1 MSIMEKNIYLIDSRS
16 SKQQAVIGNFVK
28 TSILNDIVKKTYNLW
43 NNLKTVCLNSY
54 AKKVS
59 LNSGMKKI
67 CLNSEKE
74 VSLNSEKEV
83 CLDSEKEVSLDSEK
97 EVSLDRMKEVC
108 LNSGKEIS
116 LDRMKEVCLNS
127 GKEIS
132 LDSCMKE
139 VCRPIEWLCSYY
151 SDVLDRKLTMRQ
163 TWLLINAQLAFGAAF
178 FPVEAPW
185 VVRIGC
191 LVWVVSALLKCKRE
205 IK

>member
-1 MSIMEKNIYLIDSRS
+1 MEKNIYLIDSRS
-16 SKQQAVIGNFVK
+16 TKQQAVIGNFVK

-43 NNLKTVCLNSY
+43 NNLKTACLNSY
-54 AKKVS
+54 AKKVSINSDRKEVS

-74 VSLNSEKEV
+74 VCLNS
-83 CLDSEKEVSLDSEK
+83 C
-97 EVSLDRMKEVC
+97 MKEVC
-108 LNSGKEIS
+108 LNSKKEVYLNSKKEIS
-116 LDRMKEVCLNS
+116 LN
-127 GKEIS
+127 
-132 LDSCMKE
+132 SCMKK

-151 SDVLDRKLTMRQ
+151 SDVLERKLTMRQ

>member
-1 MSIMEKNIYLIDSRS
+1 MEKNIYLIDSRS

-28 TSILNDIVKKTYNLW
+28 TSILNDIVKKTYSLW
-43 NNLKTVCLNSY
+43 NNLKTVCFNSY
-54 AKKVS
+54 AKEVR
-59 LNSGMKKI
+59 LNSGMKK
-67 CLNSEKE
+67 
-74 VSLNSEKEV
+74 
-83 CLDSEKEVSLDSEK
+83 
-97 EVSLDRMKEVC
+97 
-108 LNSGKEIS
+108 
-116 LDRMKEVCLNS
+116 
-127 GKEIS
+127 
-132 LDSCMKE
+132 

>member
-28 TSILNDIVKKTYNLW
+28 TSIFNDIVKKTYSLW
-43 NNLKTVCLNSY
+43 NNLKTACFNSY

-59 LNSGMKKI
+59 LNSV
-67 CLNSEKE
+67 KE
-74 VSLNSEKEV
+74 MSLNS
-83 CLDSEKEVSLDSEK
+83 
-97 EVSLDRMKEVC
+97 
-108 LNSGKEIS
+108 
-116 LDRMKEVCLNS
+116 
-127 GKEIS
+127 
-132 LDSCMKE
+132 CMKK

-163 TWLLINAQLAFGAAF
+163 TWLLVNAQLAFGAAF

-191 LVWVVSALLKCKRE
+191 LAWVVSALLKCKRE

>member
-1 MSIMEKNIYLIDSRS
+1 MEKNIYLIDSRS
-16 SKQQAVIGNFVK
+16 TKQQAVIGNFVK
-28 TSILNDIVKKTYNLW
+28 TSILNDIVKKTYSLW

-54 AKKVS
+54 AKKIS
-59 LNSGMKKI
+59 LNSGMKKN

-74 VSLNSEKEV
+74 VSLNS
-83 CLDSEKEVSLDSEK
+83 C
-97 EVSLDRMKEVC
+97 MKEVC
-108 LNSGKEIS
+108 LNSKKEESLNSEKEIS
-116 LDRMKEVCLNS
+116 LN
-127 GKEIS
+127 
-132 LDSCMKE
+132 SCMKE

-191 LVWVVSALLKCKRE
+191 LV
-205 IK
+205 

>member
-1 MSIMEKNIYLIDSRS
+1 MEKNIYLIDSRS
-16 SKQQAVIGNFVK
+16 TKQQAVIGNFVK
-28 TSILNDIVKKTYNLW
+28 TSILIDIVKKTYNLW

-74 VSLNSEKEV
+74 VCLNS
-83 CLDSEKEVSLDSEK
+83 C
-97 EVSLDRMKEVC
+97 MKEVC
-108 LNSGKEIS
+108 LNSK
-116 LDRMKEVCLNS
+116 KEVCLNNE
-127 GKEIS
+127 KEIS
-132 LDSCMKE
+132 LNSGMKK

>member
-16 SKQQAVIGNFVK
+16 TKQQAVIGNFVK

-43 NNLKTVCLNSY
+43 NNLKTACLNNY
-54 AKKVS
+54 AKKVRLNS
-59 LNSGMKKI
+59 CMKKICLNSEKKVCLNSGMKKI

-83 CLDSEKEVSLDSEK
+83 SLNSC
-97 EVSLDRMKEVC
+97 MKEVC
-108 LNSGKEIS
+108 LNSKKEVYLNSEKEIS
-116 LDRMKEVCLNS
+116 LNS
-127 GKEIS
+127 G
-132 LDSCMKE
+132 MKKI
-139 VCRPIEWLCSYY
+139 CRPIEWLCSYY

-191 LVWVVSALLKCKRE
+191 LVWVVSALLKCKRGL
-205 IK
+205 K

>member
-1 MSIMEKNIYLIDSRS
+1 MEKNIYLIDSRS
-16 SKQQAVIGNFVK
+16 TKQQAVIGNFVK

-59 LNSGMKKI
+59 LNSGIKKICLNSGMKKI

-74 VSLNSEKEV
+74 VCLNS
-83 CLDSEKEVSLDSEK
+83 C
-97 EVSLDRMKEVC
+97 MKEVC
-108 LNSGKEIS
+108 LNSK
-116 LDRMKEVCLNS
+116 KEVCLNNE
-127 GKEIS
+127 KEIS
-132 LDSCMKE
+132 LNSGMKKI
-139 VCRPIEWLCSYY
+139 CRPIEWLCSYY

>member
-1 MSIMEKNIYLIDSRS
+1 MEKNIYLIDSRS
-16 SKQQAVIGNFVK
+16 TKQQAVIDNFVK

-59 LNSGMKKI
+59 LNSGIKKICLNSGIKKI

-74 VSLNSEKEV
+74 VSLNSGMKKNCLNSEKEV
-83 CLDSEKEVSLDSEK
+83 CLNNE
-97 EVSLDRMKEVC
+97 
-108 LNSGKEIS
+108 KEIS
-116 LDRMKEVCLNS
+116 LNS
-127 GKEIS
+127 G
-132 LDSCMKE
+132 MKK
-139 VCRPIEWLCSYY
+139 VCRPIEWLCYYY
-151 SDVLDRKLTMRQ
+151 SDVLERKLTMRQ

>member
-1 MSIMEKNIYLIDSRS
+1 MEKNIYLIDSRS
-16 SKQQAVIGNFVK
+16 TKQQAVIGNFVK

-59 LNSGMKKI
+59 LNSGIKKICLNSGIKKI

-74 VSLNSEKEV
+74 VCLNS
-83 CLDSEKEVSLDSEK
+83 C
-97 EVSLDRMKEVC
+97 MKEVC
-108 LNSGKEIS
+108 LNSK
-116 LDRMKEVCLNS
+116 KEVCLNNE
-127 GKEIS
+127 KEIS
-132 LDSCMKE
+132 LNSCMKK

-151 SDVLDRKLTMRQ
+151 SDVLERKLTMRQ

>member
-1 MSIMEKNIYLIDSRS
+1 MEKNIYLIDSRS

-28 TSILNDIVKKTYNLW
+28 TSILNDIVKKTYSLW

-54 AKKVS
+54 ANKVR
-59 LNSGMKKI
+59 LNSGMKEI

-74 VSLNSEKEV
+74 IS
-83 CLDSEKEVSLDSEK
+83 LDSEKEVSLDSMK
-97 EVSLDRMKEVC
+97 EISLNSMKEISLYSMKEISLNSMKEISLNSMKEVC
-108 LNSGKEIS
+108 LNSG
-116 LDRMKEVCLNS
+116 MK
-127 GKEIS
+127 K
-132 LDSCMKE
+132 

-191 LVWVVSALLKCKRE
+191 LVWVVSALLKCKRGL
-205 IK
+205 K

>member
-28 TSILNDIVKKTYNLW
+28 TSILNDIVKKTYTLW
-43 NNLKTVCLNSY
+43 NNLKTVCFNSY
-54 AKKVS
+54 AKKVR
-59 LNSGMKKI
+59 LNSGMKK
-67 CLNSEKE
+67 
-74 VSLNSEKEV
+74 
-83 CLDSEKEVSLDSEK
+83 
-97 EVSLDRMKEVC
+97 
-108 LNSGKEIS
+108 
-116 LDRMKEVCLNS
+116 
-127 GKEIS
+127 
-132 LDSCMKE
+132 

>member
-1 MSIMEKNIYLIDSRS
+1 MEKNIYLIDSRS
-16 SKQQAVIGNFVK
+16 TKQQAVIGNFVK

-43 NNLKTVCLNSY
+43 NNLKTVSLNSY

-74 VSLNSEKEV
+74 VSLNS
-83 CLDSEKEVSLDSEK
+83 C
-97 EVSLDRMKEVC
+97 MKEVC
-108 LNSGKEIS
+108 LNSKKEVYLNSEKEIS
-116 LDRMKEVCLNS
+116 LN
-127 GKEIS
+127 
-132 LDSCMKE
+132 SCMKK

-151 SDVLDRKLTMRQ
+151 SDVLERKLTMRQ

>member
-43 NNLKTVCLNSY
+43 NNLKTACLNSY
-54 AKKVS
+54 ANNVS

-74 VSLNSEKEV
+74 VCLNSCK
-83 CLDSEKEVSLDSEK
+83 
-97 EVSLDRMKEVC
+97 KEVC
-108 LNSGKEIS
+108 LNSEKEIS
-116 LDRMKEVCLNS
+116 LN
-127 GKEIS
+127 
-132 LDSCMKE
+132 SCMKK

>member
-1 MSIMEKNIYLIDSRS
+1 MEKNIYLIDSRS
-16 SKQQAVIGNFVK
+16 TKQQAVIGNFVK

-54 AKKVS
+54 AKEVR

-74 VSLNSEKEV
+74 VSLNS
-83 CLDSEKEVSLDSEK
+83 C
-97 EVSLDRMKEVC
+97 MKEVC
-108 LNSGKEIS
+108 LNSK
-116 LDRMKEVCLNS
+116 KEVYLNSEKEVSLNS
-127 GKEIS
+127 GIKKI
-132 LDSCMKE
+132 
-139 VCRPIEWLCSYY
+139 CRPIEWLCSYY

>member
-43 NNLKTVCLNSY
+43 NNLKTACLNSY
-54 AKKVS
+54 AKKVR
-59 LNSGMKKI
+59 LNSGMKK
-67 CLNSEKE
+67 
-74 VSLNSEKEV
+74 
-83 CLDSEKEVSLDSEK
+83 
-97 EVSLDRMKEVC
+97 
-108 LNSGKEIS
+108 
-116 LDRMKEVCLNS
+116 
-127 GKEIS
+127 
-132 LDSCMKE
+132 

-163 TWLLINAQLAFGAAF
+163 TWLLVNAQLAFGAAF

-191 LVWVVSALLKCKRE
+191 LAWVVSALLKCKRE

>member
-1 MSIMEKNIYLIDSRS
+1 MEKNIYLIDSRS
-16 SKQQAVIGNFVK
+16 TKQQAVIGNFVK

-59 LNSGMKKI
+59 INSGMKKI

-74 VSLNSEKEV
+74 VSLNS
-83 CLDSEKEVSLDSEK
+83 C
-97 EVSLDRMKEVC
+97 MKEVC
-108 LNSGKEIS
+108 LNSK
-116 LDRMKEVCLNS
+116 KEVCLNNE
-127 GKEIS
+127 KEIS
-132 LDSCMKE
+132 LNSCMKK

-151 SDVLDRKLTMRQ
+151 SDVLERKLTMRQ

>member
-1 MSIMEKNIYLIDSRS
+1 MEKNIYLIDSRS

-28 TSILNDIVKKTYNLW
+28 TSILNDIVKKTYSLW

-54 AKKVS
+54 ANKVR
-59 LNSGMKKI
+59 LNSGMKEI

-74 VSLNSEKEV
+74 IS
-83 CLDSEKEVSLDSEK
+83 LDSEKEVSLDSMK
-97 EVSLDRMKEVC
+97 EISLNSMKEVC
-108 LNSGKEIS
+108 LNSG
-116 LDRMKEVCLNS
+116 MK
-127 GKEIS
+127 K
-132 LDSCMKE
+132 

-151 SDVLDRKLTMRQ
+151 SNVLDRKLTMRQ

-191 LVWVVSALLKCKRE
+191 LVWVVSALLKCKRGL
-205 IK
+205 K

>member
-1 MSIMEKNIYLIDSRS
+1 MEKNIYLIDSRS
-16 SKQQAVIGNFVK
+16 SKQQAVIDNFVK

-54 AKKVS
+54 AKKVR

-74 VSLNSEKEV
+74 ISLESEKEVSLNSCMKEV
-83 CLDSEKEVSLDSEK
+83 CLNSKKEISLDSEK
-97 EVSLDRMKEVC
+97 EVY
-108 LNSGKEIS
+108 LNSEKEIS
-116 LDRMKEVCLNS
+116 LN
-127 GKEIS
+127 
-132 LDSCMKE
+132 SCMKK

-151 SDVLDRKLTMRQ
+151 SDVLERKLTMRQ

>member
-16 SKQQAVIGNFVK
+16 TEQQAVIGNFVK

-54 AKKVS
+54 AKKVR
-59 LNSGMKKI
+59 LNSSMKKI

-74 VSLNSEKEV
+74 VCLNSEKEI
-83 CLDSEKEVSLDSEK
+83 CLDSEKEVSLNS
-97 EVSLDRMKEVC
+97 MKEVC
-108 LNSGKEIS
+108 LNSMKEIS
-116 LDRMKEVCLNS
+116 LSS
-127 GKEIS
+127 GVK
-132 LDSCMKE
+132 M

-151 SDVLDRKLTMRQ
+151 SNVLERKLTMRQ

-191 LVWVVSALLKCKRE
+191 LVWVVSALLKCKRVF
-205 IK
+205 K

>member
-28 TSILNDIVKKTYNLW
+28 TSILNDIVKKTYSLW
-43 NNLKTVCLNSY
+43 NNLKTACLNSY
-54 AKKVS
+54 AKKVR
-59 LNSGMKKI
+59 LNSGMKK
-67 CLNSEKE
+67 
-74 VSLNSEKEV
+74 
-83 CLDSEKEVSLDSEK
+83 
-97 EVSLDRMKEVC
+97 
-108 LNSGKEIS
+108 
-116 LDRMKEVCLNS
+116 
-127 GKEIS
+127 
-132 LDSCMKE
+132 

-163 TWLLINAQLAFGAAF
+163 TWLLVNAQLAFGAAF

>member
-16 SKQQAVIGNFVK
+16 TKQQAVIGNFVK

-74 VSLNSEKEV
+74 VCLNS
-83 CLDSEKEVSLDSEK
+83 C
-97 EVSLDRMKEVC
+97 MKEVC
-108 LNSGKEIS
+108 LNS
-116 LDRMKEVCLNS
+116 MKEVCLNS
-127 GKEIS
+127 KKEVCLNNEKEIS
-132 LDSCMKE
+132 LNSCMKK

-151 SDVLDRKLTMRQ
+151 SNVLERKLTMRQ

>member
-1 MSIMEKNIYLIDSRS
+1 MEKNIYLIDSRS
-16 SKQQAVIGNFVK
+16 TKQQAVIGNFVK

-74 VSLNSEKEV
+74 VSLNS
-83 CLDSEKEVSLDSEK
+83 C
-97 EVSLDRMKEVC
+97 MKEVC
-108 LNSGKEIS
+108 LNSKKEVYLNSEKEIS
-116 LDRMKEVCLNS
+116 LNS
-127 GKEIS
+127 G
-132 LDSCMKE
+132 MKE

-151 SDVLDRKLTMRQ
+151 SDVLERKLTMRQ

>member
-1 MSIMEKNIYLIDSRS
+1 MEKNIYLIDSRS
-16 SKQQAVIGNFVK
+16 TKQQAVIDNFVK

-59 LNSGMKKI
+59 LNSGIKKI

-74 VSLNSEKEV
+74 VSLNS
-83 CLDSEKEVSLDSEK
+83 C
-97 EVSLDRMKEVC
+97 MKEVC
-108 LNSGKEIS
+108 LNSKKELCLNSDKEIS
-116 LDRMKEVCLNS
+116 LNS
-127 GKEIS
+127 G
-132 LDSCMKE
+132 MKKI
-139 VCRPIEWLCSYY
+139 CRPIEWLCSYY
-151 SDVLDRKLTMRQ
+151 SNVLDRKLTMRQ

>member
-1 MSIMEKNIYLIDSRS
+1 MEKNIYLIDSRS
-16 SKQQAVIGNFVK
+16 TKQQAVIGNFVK

-74 VSLNSEKEV
+74 VSLNS
-83 CLDSEKEVSLDSEK
+83 C
-97 EVSLDRMKEVC
+97 MKEVC
-108 LNSGKEIS
+108 LNSK
-116 LDRMKEVCLNS
+116 KEVCLNS
-127 GKEIS
+127 EKEIS
-132 LDSCMKE
+132 LNSGMKKI
-139 VCRPIEWLCSYY
+139 CRPIEWLCSYY

>member
-16 SKQQAVIGNFVK
+16 TKQQAVIGNFVK

-59 LNSGMKKI
+59 LNSGIKKICLNSGMKKI

-74 VSLNSEKEV
+74 VCLNS
-83 CLDSEKEVSLDSEK
+83 C
-97 EVSLDRMKEVC
+97 MKEVC
-108 LNSGKEIS
+108 LNSK
-116 LDRMKEVCLNS
+116 KEVCLNNE
-127 GKEIS
+127 KEIS
-132 LDSCMKE
+132 LNSCMKK

-151 SDVLDRKLTMRQ
+151 SNVLERKLTMRQ

-178 FPVEAPW
+178 FPVAAPW

>member
-1 MSIMEKNIYLIDSRS
+1 MEKNIYLIDSRS
-16 SKQQAVIGNFVK
+16 TKQQAVIGNFVK

-54 AKKVS
+54 AKKVR

-74 VSLNSEKEV
+74 VSLNNE
-83 CLDSEKEVSLDSEK
+83 
-97 EVSLDRMKEVC
+97 
-108 LNSGKEIS
+108 
-116 LDRMKEVCLNS
+116 
-127 GKEIS
+127 KEIS
-132 LDSCMKE
+132 LDSCMKKI
-139 VCRPIEWLCSYY
+139 CRPIEWLCCYY

-191 LVWVVSALLKCKRE
+191 LVWVVSALQKCKRE

>member
-1 MSIMEKNIYLIDSRS
+1 MEKNIYLIDSRS
-16 SKQQAVIGNFVK
+16 TKQQAVIGNFVK
-28 TSILNDIVKKTYNLW
+28 TSILNDIVKKTYSLW

-59 LNSGMKKI
+59 LNSGIKKICLNSGMKKI

-74 VSLNSEKEV
+74 V
-83 CLDSEKEVSLDSEK
+83 
-97 EVSLDRMKEVC
+97 C
-108 LNSGKEIS
+108 LNNEKEIS
-116 LDRMKEVCLNS
+116 LNS
-127 GKEIS
+127 G
-132 LDSCMKE
+132 MKKI
-139 VCRPIEWLCSYY
+139 CRPIEWLCSYY

>member
-1 MSIMEKNIYLIDSRS
+1 MEKNIYLIDSRS
-16 SKQQAVIGNFVK
+16 TKQQAVIGNFVK
-28 TSILNDIVKKTYNLW
+28 TSILNDIVKKTYSLW

-54 AKKVS
+54 TKKVR
-59 LNSGMKKI
+59 LNSGLKKV
-67 CLNSEKE
+67 C
-74 VSLNSEKEV
+74 LNSEKEV
-83 CLDSEKEVSLDSEK
+83 CLDSC
-97 EVSLDRMKEVC
+97 MKEVC
-108 LNSGKEIS
+108 LNSEKEIS

-127 GKEIS
+127 EKEIR
-132 LDSCMKE
+132 LNSCMKE

-151 SDVLDRKLTMRQ
+151 SDVLERKLTMRQ

-191 LVWVVSALLKCKRE
+191 LVWVVSALQKCKRE